1 MSYSLTQ
8 KDLVDAR
15 LSPADATASTQGG
28 HASSAIVPGRLEM
41 HLISSSSSTSYA
53 LTQDTLTEASLRLSP
68 AVATGSTHSGHAS
81 IAVGR
86 LEMDSISSSSN
97 SAYVPDSLT
106 QRNLIDARQWLLPA
120 VATAWTHGGHASS
133 AVGPGRNEVHLISSS
148 SSNIGCSYY
157 PDKSVASSPAAA
169 TASTQ
174 GGHASCTSIVPVPH
188 GIPSWAAYPPMMCY
202 APQIADYGDRYNML
216 DMGVVIDYD
225 WVQLPCG
232 TRVTTWVLLPGMSGS
247 FIRLREARAHEGEH
261 GLAMFPWG
269 NYKGISR
276 PGMPEY
282 TMDFHNTTAPGHP
295 YYFCLYPED
304 CLLWCPMKYV
314 WPACGCCGK
323 FLFPP
328 GDHRGADRHKKKV
341 EWMRCCTWTQADLEK
356 LRSDAAWSLSSKN
369 QRGMDFG
376 RCL

>member
-1 MSYSLTQ
+1 MVLIFVGSR
-8 KDLVDAR
+8 AR
-15 LSPADATASTQGG
+15 KL
-28 HASSAIVPGRLEM
+28 SSAGARCDRGPQRTGPPHVVFTHTEGLGPCKAIAGRCHCLDAGRPCLQC
-41 HLISSSSSTSYA
+41 HSTGAPRDALDQQQQQQPDTSYA
-53 LTQDTLTEASLRLSP
+53 LTQHTLTEASLRLSP

-86 LEMDSISSSSN
+86 LEMDLISSSSN
-97 SAYVPDSLT
+97 SPHVPDSLT

-148 SSNIGCSYY
+148 SNIGCSYY
-157 PDKSVASSPAAA
+157 PDKSIASSPAAA

-174 GGHASCTSIVPVPH
+174 GGHASCTSIVPVPR
-188 GIPSWAAYPPMMCY
+188 GIPSGAPYPPMMCY
-202 APQIADYGDRYNML
+202 APHVADYGDRYNML
-216 DMGVVIDYD
+216 DMGVVLDYD
-225 WVQLPCG
+225 WLRLPCG
-232 TRVTTWVLLPGMSGS
+232 ARVTAWVLLPGMSGS
-247 FIRLREARAHEGEH
+247 FIRLREARVHEGEH

-314 WPACGCCGK
+314 WPACGCCAK

-328 GDHRGADRHKKKV
+328 GTTGEQISIRR
-341 EWMRCCTWTQADLEK
+341 R
-356 LRSDAAWSLSSKN
+356 
-369 QRGMDFG
+369 
-376 RCL
+376 